1 MPRMRSLALLL
12 LVALATPAGAAE
24 LYRCTVK
31 GRTIYQDAPCKEGGR
46 KIDTDEREAI
56 RGYGTRPDEGAKPA
70 AAAAPAAPNAAAAP
84 AAAPATSPATA
95 KAVDECPG
103 LVARA
108 ADLRKQVKAATTQ
121 AEQTQLVEALRKA
134 EAQVAARK
142 CGGT

>member
-70 AAAAPAAPNAAAAP
+70 AGAAAP
-84 AAAPATSPATA
+84 AAAPAAGPAATA
-95 KAVDECPG
+95 KAPADECPS
-103 LVARA
+103 LIARVN
-108 ADLRKQVKAATTQ
+108 DLRQQVKAATNQ
-121 AEQTQLVEALRKA
+121 AEQNQLVEALRKA